1 MKLNREIHEGITLK
15 KGGGKPC
22 KMVEKMPKNA
32 KWWKKR
38 QKM

>member
-22 KMVEKMPKNA
+22 KMVEKTPKNV
-32 KWWKKR
+32 
-38 QKM
+38 KMQNKNN